1 MNYPPYWGPPQPFY
15 GMMPPAKSGMTIEDI
30 LTAEASLKALKDAF
44 KKEADDKKKDDEK
57 KKGPKAPT
65 FSLGAVFGFLS
76 IGSIPFVL
84 MQLMLLDWARQSIA
98 VFLKVPTP

>member
-1 MNYPPYWGPPQPFY
+1 MNYPPYWPPPYY
-15 GMMPPAKSGMTIEDI
+15 GAMPTQKSGMTIEDI
-30 LTAEASLKALKDAF
+30 LTAENQLKMLKDAF

-98 VFLKVPTP
+98 TFLKVPVP